1 MIFGISQS
9 DAGAVLFCGAAAMV
23 SLSLLWR
30 GHRSWDLVD
39 PRFALK
45 VLGVVTILSW
55 GCASLALREDPI
67 FMWVIL
73 LALAFVLKS
82 AAELDGARGENQIIL
97 GGLAFLPLA
106 VQVLI

>member
-1 MIFGISQS
+1 MITGISQS
-9 DAGAVLFCGAAAMV
+9 DAGAVLFCATAAIV

-30 GHRSWDLVD
+30 THRSWDLVD
-39 PRFALK
+39 ARFGLK

-55 GCASLALREDPI
+55 GFASPILREAPI
-67 FMWVIL
+67 FIWVIL
-73 LALAFVLKS
+73 LALAFALKS
-82 AAELDGARGENQIIL
+82 AAELDGARGESQIIL